1 MTEVDC
7 NKAGLAV
14 GLLLGSW
21 HLLWS
26 LLVLVGWGQP
36 LIDFVLWMHMI
47 HLPLVV
53 GSFELIAAVVL
64 VLLTSLTG
72 YAIGWV
78 LAYIWN
84 ALHRAAV

>member
-14 GLLLGSW
+14 GLLFGGW

-53 GSFELIAAVVL
+53 GPFELIAAVVL

-84 ALHRAAV
+84 ALHRAAA